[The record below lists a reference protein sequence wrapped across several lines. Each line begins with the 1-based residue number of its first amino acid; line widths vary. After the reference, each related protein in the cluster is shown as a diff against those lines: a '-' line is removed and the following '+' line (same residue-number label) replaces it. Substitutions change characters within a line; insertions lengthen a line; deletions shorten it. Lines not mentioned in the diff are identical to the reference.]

1 MIYTYI
7 ADVRCLD
14 NETLFREM
22 QNRLSP
28 YRQQKI
34 AILRHQMDKNRS
46 LAAGLLLDHALESFG
61 LQERSVEYE
70 IGEWGKPALKYHPEI
85 CFSLSHSG
93 DYAICTIGD
102 KPMGNDIEHV
112 RNGRLQVADR
122 FFAKE
127 ELLWLYEAKEGE
139 EQRER
144 MFRLWTMKESFVK
157 AIGRGMSLPLQ
168 DFAIYVDG
176 ESGRARVRH
185 SVDAKYYHMREYR
198 EIEGYCTAVCVQ
210 ESADIAHSMI
220 PVELREK
227 YF

>member
-1 MIYTYI
+1 MIYTYY

-14 NETLFREM
+14 NEKLFREK
-22 QNRLSP
+22 QKRLSP
-28 YRQQKI
+28 FRQQKI
-34 AILRHQMDKNRS
+34 AILRHRMDKNRS
-46 LAAGLLLDHALESFG
+46 LAAGLLLDHALEPFG

-93 DYAICTIGD
+93 DYAVCTIGD
-102 KPMGNDIEHV
+102 KPVGNDIERV
-112 RNGRLQVADR
+112 KTGRLKVADR
-122 FFAKE
+122 FFAE
-127 ELLWLYEAKEGE
+127 EERDWIYEAEREE
-139 EQRER
+139 EQVQR

-157 AIGRGMSLPLQ
+157 AIGRGMSLSLQ

-198 EIEGYCTAVCVQ
+198 EIAGYCTALCVQ
-210 ESADIAHSMI
+210 ESAEIAHSMI
-220 PVELREK
+220 PIEL
-227 YF
+227 F

>member
-1 MIYTYI
+1 MIYTYY
-7 ADVRCLD
+7 ADAGCLD
-14 NETLFREM
+14 NENLFREKLK
-22 QNRLSP
+22 QLSP

-34 AILRHQMDKNRS
+34 AILRHGRDKNRS
-46 LAAGLLLDHALESFG
+46 LAAGLLLDHALAVFG

-70 IGEWGKPALKYHPEI
+70 IGEWGKPTLKYHPEI

-93 DYAICTIGD
+93 DYAICTVGD
-102 KPMGNDIEHV
+102 KPLGNDIE
-112 RNGRLQVADR
+112 RIKGGRLKVADR
-122 FFAKE
+122 FFARE
-127 ELLWLYEAKEGE
+127 EISWLYEAESE
-139 EQRER
+139 EERTRR

-157 AIGRGMSLPLQ
+157 AIGRGMSLALQ
-168 DFAIYVDG
+168 DFVIHMDE

-210 ESADIAHSMI
+210 ESADIAYGMI

-227 YF
+227 